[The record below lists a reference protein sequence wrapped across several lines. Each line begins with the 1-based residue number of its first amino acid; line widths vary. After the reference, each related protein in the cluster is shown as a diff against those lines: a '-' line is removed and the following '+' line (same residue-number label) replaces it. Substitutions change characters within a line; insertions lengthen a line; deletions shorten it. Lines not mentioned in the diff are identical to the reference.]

1 MICVYVTNGFLS
13 LFTSNQRSVWKL
25 HSPALNG
32 SDDRTLSKLK
42 KIVIFKQA
50 LHFKQVNL
58 EHFDKLNEYTLF
70 CLSFTRH

>member
-1 MICVYVTNGFLS
+1 MHFQSTECVKVTQSSFKW
-13 LFTSNQRSVWKL
+13 FWW
-25 HSPALNG
+25 
-32 SDDRTLSKLK
+32 SDSFQIE